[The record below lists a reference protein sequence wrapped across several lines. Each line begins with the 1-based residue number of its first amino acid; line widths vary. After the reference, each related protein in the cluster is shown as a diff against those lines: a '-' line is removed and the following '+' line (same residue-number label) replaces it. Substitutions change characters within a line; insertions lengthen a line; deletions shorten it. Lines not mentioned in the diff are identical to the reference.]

1 MLIPNYIVQKINAID
16 IISLAE
22 RLGINIV
29 RNWKALCFMH
39 DDHNASFTFY
49 QKNNLWY
56 CFVCGVGETCID
68 LVSKFYELDFQRVVF
83 GWQTLMA
90 SAFPNLSMRQ
100 SQR

>member
-49 QKNNLWY
+49 QKKQFMVLLCMWSWRNLY
-56 CFVCGVGETCID
+56 RLGKQI
-68 LVSKFYELDFQRVVF
+68 L
-83 GWQTLMA
+83 
-90 SAFPNLSMRQ
+90 
-100 SQR
+100 